1 MGELFQS
8 AEFWVL
14 IAFIVFIGAIGKKA
28 YVGITGGLDARAD
41 KIKTEIDEAVRL
53 REEAQALLAGYQR
66 QQRDAL
72 KETEAMLEQAREVA
86 EVETAQAKVDLRA
99 VLKRRG
105 EAAKEKIAQAE
116 ARALKDVHDATVDI
130 ALAAT
135 VRVIADSLDEARAAK
150 LVDAATK
157 DLGQRLN

>member
-14 IAFIVFIGAIGKKA
+14 IAFIVFIGAVAKKA
-28 YVGITGGLDARAD
+28 YAGITGGLDARAD

-86 EVETAQAKVDLRA
+86 EVETAQAEVDLRA

-135 VRVIADSLDEARAAK
+135 ARVIADSLDEARAAK
-150 LVDAATK
+150 LVDAAIE

>member
-14 IAFIVFIGAIGKKA
+14 IAFIVFIGAVAKKA
-28 YVGITGGLDARAD
+28 YAGITGGLDARAD

-86 EVETAQAKVDLRA
+86 EVETAQAKVDLEA

-135 VRVIADSLDEARAAK
+135 ARVIADSLDEARAAK
-150 LVDAATK
+150 LVDAAIE

>member
-1 MGELFQS
+1 MGALFHS

-14 IAFIVFIGAIGKKA
+14 IAFIVFIGAIAKKVF
-28 YVGITGGLDARAD
+28 VGVTGALDARAG

-72 KETEAMLEQAREVA
+72 KATE
-86 EVETAQAKVDLRA
+86 
-99 VLKRRG
+99 RG
-105 EAAKEKIAQAE
+105 EAAQEKIAQAE

-135 VRVIADSLDEARAAK
+135 ARVIAESLDRSRAAK
-150 LVDAATK
+150 LVDDAIN
-157 DLGQRLN
+157 DLGQRLD